1 MRHHKWE
8 SSYHEINEKG
18 QLESINLI
26 QLDLY
31 NVEKGLLEPKSWSRF
46 LRVAFKCI
54 WDWMVFG
61 GATRTSTFD
70 DCEKTFPFINWI
82 NFYTIKPITPTTIVV
97 VATFRMLERFSP
109 KLDRGFL
116 VVYQLF
122 IHSKFLLLKGEA
134 NPFSHD
140 RARCSLIAVVV
151 SDASAAPLC
160 SPSCARRVLSLRGSG
175 FSPNFRP
182 RCTPPLQV
190 SRSRTCDGS
199 PYRDRETTVRWNGVA
214 AATGSAFECRP
225 ARTSQYLFHF
235 SFRRFF
241 FIEFFRAQQKYMRKQ
256 TSNERRRWS
265 IPERACVHAPIML
278 HVGVEK
284 KNGSAILCWLET
296 SIRHFQSFG
305 GLKVFL
311 LISRGCRLGFS
322 EGLVNQKSKAMNNAG
337 VI

>member
-241 FIEFFRAQQKYMRKQ
+241 LSNSSGHNRNTCGSKLRTKGEDEAFPRELACTRRLCCMLESKKKKRFRDFMLTRNIH
-256 TSNERRRWS
+256 TSFSVLW
-265 IPERACVHAPIML
+265 
-278 HVGVEK
+278 
-284 KNGSAILCWLET
+284 GS
-296 SIRHFQSFG
+296 QSFFCWYH
-305 GLKVFL
+305 V
-311 LISRGCRLGFS
+311 
-322 EGLVNQKSKAMNNAG
+322 AAG
-337 VI
+337 